1 MPNLENLRSALGRH
15 IQLDD
20 SAWHAAAGCFKL
32 KHWESG
38 ECIFRAGEAPQRLYF
53 ILEGL
58 GRYYYLTPQGKE
70 RNKSLTRPG
79 SLFACMHSLI
89 ANQPSP
95 FSTQALTNN
104 LTACISYR
112 ELTHL
117 ADSYTAWNHLTR
129 MLLEGLAIKKERRE
143 ASFLLQDAQQRY
155 QGFLREFGD
164 DAQHYPLYQVAMYLG
179 ITDVALSRIRA
190 KMGLTQVKETA

>member
-1 MPNLENLRSALGRH
+1 MPDLENLRHTLSRH
-15 IQLDD
+15 IRLDD
-20 SAWHAAAGCFKL
+20 SAWHAASNYFKL

-38 ECIFRAGEAPQRLYF
+38 EYIFRAGETPQRLHF
-53 ILEGL
+53 VLEGL

-79 SLFACMHSLI
+79 GVFACMRSLI
-89 ANQPSP
+89 ANQPSL

-104 LTACISYR
+104 LTACISYS
-112 ELTHL
+112 ELIQL

-129 MLLEGLAIKKERRE
+129 TLLEGLAMRKEQRE
-143 ASFLLQDAQQRY
+143 ASFLLQNAQQRY
-155 QGFLREFGD
+155 EGFLREYGE

-190 KMGLTQVKETA
+190 KMGLIQN